1 MAFLETAKLTLS
13 GLPLTQNI
21 KPKPSVNNIDLT
33 PLNSAAG
40 WLVTD
45 RDADERCRPFARR
58 PWELRSLMLTPI
70 AGSGGVLGL
79 LVLGHP
85 EPHRFDVNHLNLAEG
100 IARQTA
106 QAIVN
111 LRHREEQQSRARL
124 GRQMV
129 KF

>member
-1 MAFLETAKLTLS
+1 MHPAVNGSPKRHWALTKRHSLLTL
-13 GLPLTQNI
+13 I
-21 KPKPSVNNIDLT
+21 
-33 PLNSAAG
+33 A
-40 WLVTD
+40 
-45 RDADERCRPFARR
+45 
-58 PWELRSLMLTPI
+58 

-79 LVLGHP
+79 LILGHP